1 LSGDGCPAKMRG
13 SNQTKVR
20 RSVVDGGG
28 GGFVGAVIIVN
39 KTFDY

>member
-1 LSGDGCPAKMRG
+1 LSGGGCPAKMRQ

-20 RSVVDGGG
+20 RSVVDGG

-39 KTFDY
+39 KTFD